1 MDGKILKLSIN
12 DISQLQKS
20 RGKGVSF
27 SKYDK
32 RNLNLNISGPI
43 QKKKL
48 KTETNKKNFERML
61 NQLVLAGS
69 RASPLSSISAK
80 VKWAKNLVRKMPRC
94 PISPQPKLKRTL
106 ANQNTVVSGF
116 NLVLYIGV
124 GHMHWLKAFWT
135 CRSLVQSH

>member
-32 RNLNLNISGPI
+32 RNLNLDISGPI

-48 KTETNKKNFERML
+48 KTETNKKIFERML

-80 VKWAKNLVRKMPRC
+80 VK
-94 PISPQPKLKRTL
+94 
-106 ANQNTVVSGF
+106 
-116 NLVLYIGV
+116 
-124 GHMHWLKAFWT
+124 
-135 CRSLVQSH
+135 